1 MPRPKFSYK
10 YSITKTREKV
20 NKIAKNPYFQGI
32 LFLFLRQTFS
42 VKENLERRLEK
53 NLKTLKD
60 LLPAKDVLTYEFET
74 KDGRACAI
82 LYADGMVNKQLL
94 GELVARPLTKI
105 TLQKLQNEGGRYEP
119 NEDLD
124 DLKEF
129 IKTTLLFPELKEE
142 TSLST
147 ILDEIL
153 DGNSL
158 LLVDGVNAGF
168 IVGAKLL
175 PTRAITEPPSDVAIK
190 GPREGFIEDVKT
202 NMALVRKRLK
212 CPNLQFEQFKIGKR
226 SNTHVVVCYL
236 DGISSKDVLEQIKSK
251 LREINLD
258 CIVDSSYIA
267 DFLAPRKNSVFK
279 QVGSTEK
286 PDVFSAKIAEGRV
299 GILVDGSPIALT
311 LPFILTE
318 DLQSSEDYFISP
330 FMATTYRAIR
340 LTALFVAL
348 LLPALYVTA
357 QIFKMQ
363 LLPLGL
369 MLTIAGS
376 VQGLPLSPS
385 LEIFVVLLLLEI
397 LKEASIRMPKYVGM
411 SLSVVGALVLG
422 EAAVSAGFLSTP
434 AIIVVAVSGICL
446 YTVPNFV
453 ETGSILRWIFLL
465 VAGSV
470 GVFGITLFFAFLL
483 YYLVDADGFGAPL
496 LSPFTPLTVS
506 DLKDS
511 VLKYPLQSLPKRPSV
526 FQSKN
531 KTRYRPAKSRGKGQ
545 R

>member
-1 MPRPKFSYK
+1 ME
-10 YSITKTREKV
+10 EKLL
-20 NKIAKNPYFQGI
+20 KN
-32 LFLFLRQTFS
+32 LD
-42 VKENLERRLEK
+42 E
-53 NLKTLKD
+53 NLKTLKA
-60 LLPAKDVLTYEFET
+60 LLPAQDVLTHSFET
-74 KDGRACAI
+74 KDGVKCAI

-105 TLQKLQNEGGRYEP
+105 TLNSKQNDGGRYET
-119 NEDLD
+119 NEIETE
-124 DLKEF
+124 LKEF
-129 IKTTLLFPELKEE
+129 IKTTLLFPELKDE
-142 TSLST
+142 TDLSKLT
-147 ILDEIL
+147 DEIL

-158 LLVDGVNAGF
+158 LLVDGLNTGF
-168 IVGAKLL
+168 IIGAKLL
-175 PTRAITEPPSDVAIK
+175 PTRSISEPPSDVAIK
-190 GPREGFIEDVKT
+190 GPREGFIEDIKT

-212 CPNLQFEQFKIGKR
+212 CPELRFETLKIGKR
-226 SNTHVVVCYL
+226 SNTHVAISYL
-236 DGISSKDVLEQIKSK
+236 DGISSQETLQKIKEQLQK
-251 LREINLD
+251 INVD

-267 DFLAPRKNSVFK
+267 GFLAPRKHSVFK

-286 PDVFSAKIAEGRV
+286 PDVFCAKIAEGRV

-330 FMATTYRAIR
+330 FMASVYRGIR

-470 GVFGITLFFAFLL
+470 GVFGVVLFVAFLL
-483 YYLVDADGFGAPL
+483 YYLVGADGFGAPL
-496 LSPFTPLTVS
+496 LSPFSPLTTP
-506 DLKDS
+506 DLKDTII
-511 VLKYPLQSLPKRPSV
+511 KYPLEELPKRPSV
-526 FQSKN
+526 FRSKN
-531 KTRYRPAKSRGKGQ
+531 KTRYRQNKTDSKGQ
-545 R
+545 EQ